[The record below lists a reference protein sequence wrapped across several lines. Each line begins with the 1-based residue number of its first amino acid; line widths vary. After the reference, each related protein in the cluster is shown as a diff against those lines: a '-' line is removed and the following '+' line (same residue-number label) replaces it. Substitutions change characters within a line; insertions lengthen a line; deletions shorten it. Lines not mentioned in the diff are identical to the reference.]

1 MQMYINE
8 IKTTYPILYERI
20 IAQLRSGVTE
30 ETAQSLDVNGA
41 LTWRL
46 TKERN
51 SFWEAV
57 YRKNWDRA
65 KELYPDYFISEEED
79 KKREFVVKENGLFK

>member
-30 ETAQSLDVNGA
+30 ETSQSIDVNRA
-41 LTWRL
+41 LHWSST
-46 TKERN
+46 EEGN
-51 SFWEAV
+51 SFWQAVFQEHWNEA
-57 YRKNWDRA
+57 KG
-65 KELYPDYFISEEED
+65 LYPDYFINEEED
-79 KKREFVVKENGLFK
+79 KKRGFVVKENGLFK